1 MDERERLLRKT
12 VGKFYDEDTGT
23 MNWKAYVDTGV
34 NKPLWSWPWK
44 RKAKK
49 GVTDCGDGE

>member
-1 MDERERLLRKT
+1 MDEKERILRKR

-49 GVTDCGDGE
+49 GVADCGDEQ

>member
-1 MDERERLLRKT
+1 MDDKERALRKR
-12 VGKFYDEDTGT
+12 VGKYYDVDTGT
-23 MNWKAYVDTGV
+23 VDWKAYVDTGV

-49 GVTDCGDGE
+49 GVTDCGGE